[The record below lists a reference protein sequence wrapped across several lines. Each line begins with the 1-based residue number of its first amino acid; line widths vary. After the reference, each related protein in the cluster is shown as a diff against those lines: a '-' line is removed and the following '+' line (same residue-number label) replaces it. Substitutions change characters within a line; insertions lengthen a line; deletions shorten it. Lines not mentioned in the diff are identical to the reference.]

1 MTDLLKKVKKCLK
14 GSNLVVLHFN
24 AYEDYLTITQRGFNS
39 SSGRCPVVA
48 EVNIATS
55 KVTINMKSLV
65 DSTDSYKV
73 LYDLEKMLVN

>member
-24 AYEDYLTITQRGFNS
+24 DYEDYLTITQRGFNS
-39 SSGRCPVVA
+39 SSGRCPV
-48 EVNIATS
+48 IAQVSIGTG

-65 DSTDSYKV
+65 DFTDSYKV